1 MELNYKVIPLFKEI
15 LHLSLTLSLNSYKKR
30 ACQKQI
36 NQPTFIKET
45 RNDKLAINLL
55 EKDYIQVTTSQSTP
69 KVSL

>member
-1 MELNYKVIPLFKEI
+1 MELNYITFIQGNLASFFDFVFEFIQKM
-15 LHLSLTLSLNSYKKR
+15 

-36 NQPTFIKET
+36 NQSTFIKET
-45 RNDKLAINLL
+45 KNDKLTINLL

>member
-1 MELNYKVIPLFKEI
+1 MELNYITFIQENLAS
-15 LHLSLTLSLNSYKKR
+15 SLTLSLNLYKKR

-36 NQPTFIKET
+36 NQPTFIKEEK
-45 RNDKLAINLL
+45 NDKLAINLL

>member
-1 MELNYKVIPLFKEI
+1 MELNYITFIQENLASFFDFEFI
-15 LHLSLTLSLNSYKKR
+15 QKR

-45 RNDKLAINLL
+45 KNDKLAINLL